1 MKLPSLKLVN
11 LSPEFVFVLVA
22 FIAVIFVANY
32 GCCSGVQAFEPNTL
46 FPNYSTFEAF
56 DGHTKEDTDKHSST
70 TETLTNK
77 DKKEDKNVISEKLQQ
92 IKNLAAELI
101 SKPKNDNTIID
112 GFSNMSPSDIG
123 NAYGVIDIVG
133 KLTAS
138 AECIGKSH
146 GYSKSTGGICWD
158 KETENLLLSRGG
170 QGICRGKI

>member
-1 MKLPSLKLVN
+1 MKLPSLKSVK

-22 FIAVIFVANY
+22 FSAVILVANY
-32 GCCSGVQAFEPNTL
+32 GCCSGVQAFEPNTI
-46 FPNYSTFEAF
+46 FPKYSTFEAF
-56 DGHTKEDTDKHSST
+56 AGDTKEETDKHSST
-70 TETLTNK
+70 TETPANNK
-77 DKKEDKNVISEKLQQ
+77 EEENVFSEKLQQ
-92 IKNLAAELI
+92 IKNLATDLI
-101 SKPKNDNTIID
+101 SKPKDDKTVID

-138 AECIGKSH
+138 SECIGKSH

-170 QGICRGKI
+170 QGICRGKT